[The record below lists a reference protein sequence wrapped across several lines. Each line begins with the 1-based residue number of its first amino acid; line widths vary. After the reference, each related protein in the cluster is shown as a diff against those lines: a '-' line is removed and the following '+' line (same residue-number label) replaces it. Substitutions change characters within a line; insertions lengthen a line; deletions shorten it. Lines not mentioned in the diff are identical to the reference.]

1 MRDVKTVMAKL
12 TAKQL
17 SDLSNKI
24 LVLYSVFFDVIEFL
38 HTRNCLKYQ
47 GIISDLVGIL
57 LNAGSL
63 SVMNTFEGKTSKY
76 P

>member
-1 MRDVKTVMAKL
+1 MAKL

-24 LVLYSVFFDVIEFL
+24 LVLYSVFFDVLEFL
-38 HTRNCLKYQ
+38 HVRNCVKYQ
-47 GIISDLVGIL
+47 GIICDLAGIL

-63 SVMNTFEGKTSKY
+63 SVMNTFEGKASKY
-76 P
+76 T